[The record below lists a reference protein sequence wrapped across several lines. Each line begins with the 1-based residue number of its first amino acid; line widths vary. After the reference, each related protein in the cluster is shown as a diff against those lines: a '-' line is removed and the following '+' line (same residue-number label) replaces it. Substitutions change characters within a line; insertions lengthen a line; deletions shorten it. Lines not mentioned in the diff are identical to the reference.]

1 MTALAPR
8 RDDEQNDR
16 PKSFETLDGDLVLYD
31 RSNADAWIQSSV
43 SVDFEEIRA
52 TGPA

>member
-1 MTALAPR
+1 
-8 RDDEQNDR
+8 
-16 PKSFETLDGDLVLYD
+16 VLYD